1 MSSLYLVMSVKF
13 KDLEIKKKSVMKVNM
28 LSQNIRIYEV

>member
-13 KDLEIKKKSVMKVNM
+13 KDLEIKKKTNE
-28 LSQNIRIYEV
+28 SQHVEPKHKNL